1 MKKCNLFFESRISIL
16 ALPLRQPRRTTTT
29 SSSIL
34 ARSTV
39 TSTTATTSPRPQV
52 FSSSHRSLSRP
63 RRPFRHEM
71 PTSLPSTTTTTTLA
85 CIRPSRLQ
93 LRLLTLLLTGVTS
106 SVWVLSIRLRRAS
119 LWASTTGF
127 RPASRNQISLWMNW
141 TPSKTKIHHISH
153 TFKSQADSFCSL

>member
-1 MKKCNLFFESRISIL
+1 MSKNAPSKCPSPAGSLKRVGTYPSFWSQLSVFVPKYFGQTDSLTRAQKSMKKCNLFFESRISIL

-106 SVWVLSIRLRRAS
+106 
-119 LWASTTGF
+119 
-127 RPASRNQISLWMNW
+127 
-141 TPSKTKIHHISH
+141 
-153 TFKSQADSFCSL
+153 